1 MLQHLQIDQ
10 RPSFGYI
17 LTYAVCKISRV
28 EKALNTAFRAPVCS
42 REDGRQQLV
51 RAVVGA
57 LGCSKGRT
65 SL

>member
-10 RPSFGYI
+10 RLSFGYI

-42 REDGRQQLV
+42 REDGKAATAGQ
-51 RAVVGA
+51 GGG
-57 LGCSKGRT
+57 GCPGV
-65 SL
+65 